1 MVMQL
6 KLHAADANQ
15 KQEFC
20 FLTNQNDANKGPI
33 QDNPNRDPQAQRE
46 RFVSELIHEFTNAV
60 TAVIGY
66 SELALHEIERSHPAR
81 EWLEKI
87 KNHTKQLAS
96 LVRKLTALSS
106 RAKRPS
112 NDEC

>member
-1 MVMQL
+1 MTKKDCPSDGPVE
-6 KLHAADANQ
+6 HNANQ
-15 KQEFC
+15 ESQEKREQFV
-20 FLTNQNDANKGPI
+20 
-33 QDNPNRDPQAQRE
+33 RD
-46 RFVSELIHEFTNAV
+46 LIHEFTNAV

-87 KNHTKQLAS
+87 KNHTTQLAS

-106 RAKRPS
+106 SAKRVT

>member
-1 MVMQL
+1 L
-6 KLHAADANQ
+6 TKHDDNKNFPIHDNANQ
-15 KQEFC
+15 ESQGK
-20 FLTNQNDANKGPI
+20 
-33 QDNPNRDPQAQRE
+33 RE
-46 RFVSELIHEFTNAV
+46 QFVSELIHEFTNAV

-66 SELALHEIERSHPAR
+66 SELALHEMERSHPAR

-87 KNHTKQLAS
+87 KNHTKQLAF

-106 RAKRPS
+106 RAKRVT

>member
-1 MVMQL
+1 MT
-6 KLHAADANQ
+6 KHDDNKNGPIHDNANQ
-15 KQEFC
+15 ESQGK
-20 FLTNQNDANKGPI
+20 
-33 QDNPNRDPQAQRE
+33 RE
-46 RFVSELIHEFTNAV
+46 QFVSELIHEFTNAV

-96 LVRKLTALSS
+96 LVGKLTALSS
-106 RAKRPS
+106 SSKRVTG
-112 NDEC
+112 DEC

>member
-1 MVMQL
+1 MT
-6 KLHAADANQ
+6 KNDCTEKGPTNDNANQ
-15 KQEFC
+15 ESQRKREQFC
-20 FLTNQNDANKGPI
+20 
-33 QDNPNRDPQAQRE
+33 RD
-46 RFVSELIHEFTNAV
+46 LIHEFTNAV

-106 RAKRPS
+106 GAKRAT

>member
-1 MVMQL
+1 LTKHDDNKNVPI
-6 KLHAADANQ
+6 HDNANQ
-15 KQEFC
+15 ES
-20 FLTNQNDANKGPI
+20 
-33 QDNPNRDPQAQRE
+33 QRKRE
-46 RFVSELIHEFTNAV
+46 QFVSELIHEFTNAV

-96 LVRKLTALSS
+96 LLRKLTALNS
-106 RAKRPS
+106 RAKRAT

>member
-1 MVMQL
+1 MT
-6 KLHAADANQ
+6 KNDYADKELIDDNANQ
-15 KQEFC
+15 EPQRKREQPC
-20 FLTNQNDANKGPI
+20 
-33 QDNPNRDPQAQRE
+33 RD
-46 RFVSELIHEFTNAV
+46 LIHEFTNAV

-81 EWLEKI
+81 ERLEKI

-106 RAKRPS
+106 GTRSAP

>member
-1 MVMQL
+1 MT
-6 KLHAADANQ
+6 KNDCTGNGPIENNANQ
-15 KQEFC
+15 ESQGK
-20 FLTNQNDANKGPI
+20 
-33 QDNPNRDPQAQRE
+33 RE
-46 RFVSELIHEFTNAV
+46 QFVSELIHEFTNAV

-96 LVRKLTALSS
+96 LVRKLTDLSS
-106 RAKRPS
+106 KTKRVT
-112 NDEC
+112 NDES

>member
-1 MVMQL
+1 MT
-6 KLHAADANQ
+6 K
-15 KQEFC
+15 
-20 FLTNQNDANKGPI
+20 NDYTGKGPI
-33 QDNPNRDPQAQRE
+33 GGNANQESQRKREQLCRD
-46 RFVSELIHEFTNAV
+46 LIHEFANAI

-96 LVRKLTALSS
+96 LVRKLTSLSS
-106 RAKRPS
+106 GTKRVT

>member
-1 MVMQL
+1 MT
-6 KLHAADANQ
+6 KNDCTGAGPIDGNANQ
-15 KQEFC
+15 ES
-20 FLTNQNDANKGPI
+20 
-33 QDNPNRDPQAQRE
+33 QRKRE
-46 RFVSELIHEFTNAV
+46 QLCKDLIHEFTNAV

-66 SELALHEIERSHPAR
+66 SELALHEIDRSHPAR

-96 LVRKLTALSS
+96 LVRKLTSLRSGT
-106 RAKRPS
+106 KRVT

>member
-1 MVMQL
+1 MT
-6 KLHAADANQ
+6 KNNYTGKGPTDDSANQ
-15 KQEFC
+15 ESQRKREQFC
-20 FLTNQNDANKGPI
+20 
-33 QDNPNRDPQAQRE
+33 RD
-46 RFVSELIHEFTNAV
+46 LIHEFTNAV

-66 SELALHEIERSHPAR
+66 SELALHEMEHSHPAR

-96 LVRKLTALSS
+96 LVRKLTSLSS
-106 RAKRPS
+106 RTKPVT

>member
-1 MVMQL
+1 GVL
-6 KLHAADANQ
+6 S
-15 KQEFC
+15 
-20 FLTNQNDANKGPI
+20 LTNQNDDNKGPI
-33 QDNPNRDPQAQRE
+33 HDKANREPQGRRE
-46 RFVSELIHEFTNAV
+46 QFVSELIHEFTNAV

-81 EWLEKI
+81 TWLEKI
-87 KNHTKQLAS
+87 KNHTNQLAA

-106 RAKRPS
+106 GAKRAT

>member
-1 MVMQL
+1 MT
-6 KLHAADANQ
+6 KHD
-15 KQEFC
+15 
-20 FLTNQNDANKGPI
+20 DNKNGPI
-33 QDNPNRDPQAQRE
+33 HDNADQGSHGKRE
-46 RFVSELIHEFTNAV
+46 QFVSDLIHEFTNAV

-66 SELALHEIERSHPAR
+66 CELALHETEGSHPAR

-106 RAKRPS
+106 GAKRATNYES
-112 NDEC
+112 